1 MISLTVF
8 VKLPIGLIL
17 KLLVMDL
24 KTLILAEDRLST
36 ELGDI
41 FGGTSAIDPEIN
53 CNQDGVVYPSQPT
66 EQEPENCH
74 MVL

>member
-1 MISLTVF
+1 
-8 VKLPIGLIL
+8 
-17 KLLVMDL
+17 MDL

-53 CNQDGVVYPSQPT
+53 CNKDGVVYPSQPT

-74 MVL
+74 MVLQGYYCTDLTDSIDSI